1 MFAYYLRLAMKS
13 IRRNPYLTTLM
24 TLAIA
29 LGIGACMTTITVNYI
44 MSSNPIPQK
53 SDQLYVVQLD
63 SWDPY
68 SPFREPNE
76 PPDQLTWRDATSL
89 MAAGKATRQSAM
101 ATSGAVLEP
110 ASEDIK
116 PFMAS
121 IRLNFSD
128 FFPMFETPFLYGSG
142 WSHEDDKGPAYVVV
156 ISKAVNDRV
165 FGGENS
171 VGNTLNVAGKP
182 FRVVGVLDTWIV
194 VPRFY
199 DITTNAFQDTADVFM
214 PFYMKRELELPNGGN
229 TNCWKSPEGEGFT
242 AFLQSECINFQM
254 WVELTSEA
262 ERATYFDFM
271 NNYVQEQKAL
281 GRFERPLNNRL
292 SDVMTWLDV
301 REVVADDAQIMLWVA
316 LLFLLVCILNT
327 IGLLLSKFSQRSGD
341 VALRRAIGATRGAIF
356 AQYLVE
362 TAIIGVAGG
371 VIGLGLTLLGLEGI
385 KLLYGDFV
393 SNLVSL
399 DVPLVITAI
408 LLSVLASV
416 LAGCYPAWRATLIA
430 PASQLKT
437 Q

>member
-1 MFAYYLRLAMKS
+1 MFAYYLRLATKS
-13 IRRNPYLTTLM
+13 IRRNPYLSLLM
-24 TLAIA
+24 MLAIA

-44 MSSNPIPQK
+44 MSSNPIPHK
-53 SDQLYVVQLD
+53 SDDLYYVQLD

-76 PPDQLTWRDATSL
+76 PPDQLTWRDATNL
-89 MAAGKATRQSAM
+89 MEAKRAHRQTAM
-101 ATSGAVLEP
+101 ATSGAVVEP
-110 ASEDIK
+110 ADQDIN

-121 IRLNFSD
+121 LRLNFSD
-128 FFPMFETPFLYGSG
+128 FFPMFDTPFLYGSG
-142 WSHEDDKGPAYVVV
+142 WGSEDDNDPAYVVV
-156 ISKAVNDRV
+156 ISKDVNDRV

-171 VGNTLNVAGKP
+171 VGRTLTVAGKP

-199 DITTNAFQDTADVFM
+199 DVTTNAFQDTADIFM
-214 PFYMKRELELPNGGN
+214 PFYMKRELELPNSGN

-254 WVELTSEA
+254 WVELPSDG
-262 ERATYFDFM
+262 ERAAYLDFM
-271 NNYVQEQKAL
+271 NSYVEQQKAL

-292 SDVMTWLDV
+292 SDVMTWL
-301 REVVADDAQIMLWVA
+301 ENQQVVADDAQIMLWVA

-327 IGLLLSKFSQRSGD
+327 IGLLLSKFSQRSSD
-341 VALRRAIGATRGAIF
+341 VALRRAIGASRSAIF
-356 AQYLVE
+356 AQYLTE
-362 TAIIGVAGG
+362 TALIGVAGG
-371 VIGLGLTLLGLEGI
+371 IAGLGLTLLGLEGI

-393 SNLVSL
+393 SNLVAL
-399 DVPLVITAI
+399 DIPLVIAAI
-408 LLSVLASV
+408 LLSVLASM